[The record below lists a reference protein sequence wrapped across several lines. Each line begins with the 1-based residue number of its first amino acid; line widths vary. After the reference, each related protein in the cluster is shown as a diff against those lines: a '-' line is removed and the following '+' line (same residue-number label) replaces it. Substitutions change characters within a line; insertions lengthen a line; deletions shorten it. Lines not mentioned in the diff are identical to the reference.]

1 MTVTSVL
8 VPPVGL
14 LLLGGTV
21 VIRSGVN
28 RIRNRK
34 SSAQKEKESR
44 EEMLRQMSPKERNAF
59 LRREGMKE
67 LKANLERSE
76 ARVDAARLRSAARKD
91 VLMGRS
97 GWDETNLHGDRV
109 YRFLLSRQARAETA
123 FRTDRRALQEY
134 MLSTSVRE
142 TDPAQRL
149 FSIRCNRLADGTLTF
164 ELPYDAGAEVL
175 NEMRIALARDWAVA
189 VGDLSRA
196 RVTEHR
202 SNDFQSISIG
212 IPRTGIDKD
221 IADSTVFVY
230 DRTKGTVQPAGERVS
245 PDVEKKIFAAVDGFR
260 EKVKKKA
267 GVNDVFLDQED
278 MKGFITLHRLKN
290 SLYQILNID
299 ESDIL
304 TVISHGKVTMSL
316 DALCHKEIV
325 GLTRSI
331 HTRRTQYHQWK
342 ILLLKEPFLCFILTL
357 SVCRIRLRSISI
369 ENLCMRHL
377 FTNSTKHHNSKR
389 PSDTTTQS
397 ISKTIPN
404 IRNSLSIRRIEKNTL
419 LHKQRG
425 THNCTVYSNQRQ
437 EDTKGCIE

>member
-1 MTVTSVL
+1 MSPLISLAVVAGISGGSASVVSRRMGVSRRWRRALTATSVL

-21 VIRSGVN
+21 VVRSGVN

-67 LKANLERSE
+67 LKASLEKSE

-123 FRTDRRALQEY
+123 FPADRRALQEY

-164 ELPYDAGAEVL
+164 ELPYDVGAEVL
-175 NEMRIALARDWAVA
+175 NEMRIALSRDWAVA
-189 VGDLSRA
+189 VGDLSRTC
-196 RVTEHR
+196 VTEHR

-212 IPRTGIDKD
+212 IPRTGMDKD

-278 MKGFITLHRLKN
+278 MKGFITLHRLGLDTVALAYKGVAVAYATAGQDGGIHLTGDDVPLGDKKLLRTAS
-290 SLYQILNID
+290 SLNEVLKGCQNF
-299 ESDIL
+299 
-304 TVISHGKVTMSL
+304 GQWL
-316 DALCHKEIV
+316 DRAV
-325 GLTRSI
+325 G
-331 HTRRTQYHQWK
+331 
-342 ILLLKEPFLCFILTL
+342 ILLSPENVSHAVKAIELKQMER
-357 SVCRIRLRSISI
+357 RIREMPRRVVIATAQCLR
-369 ENLCMRHL
+369 
-377 FTNSTKHHNSKR
+377 
-389 PSDTTTQS
+389 
-397 ISKTIPN
+397 
-404 IRNSLSIRRIEKNTL
+404 RR
-419 LHKQRG
+419 
-425 THNCTVYSNQRQ
+425 V
-437 EDTKGCIE
+437 

>member
-21 VIRSGVN
+21 VIRSGMN

-76 ARVDAARLRSAARKD
+76 ARVDAARLRSATRKD

-109 YRFLLSRQARAETA
+109 YRFLLSRQAKAETA
-123 FRTDRRALQEY
+123 FRADRRALQEY

-142 TDPAQRL
+142 TGPAQRL

-175 NEMRIALARDWAVA
+175 NEMRIALSRDWAVA

-212 IPRTGIDKD
+212 IPRTGMDKD
-221 IADSTVFVY
+221 IVDSTVFVY
-230 DRTKGTVQPAGERVS
+230 ERDKGKVRPAGEQLTSETINKIYQAREEFQDMAREQAGKS
-245 PDVEKKIFAAVDGFR
+245 HIIPDRD
-260 EKVKKKA
+260 
-267 GVNDVFLDQED
+267 D
-278 MKGFITLHRLKN
+278 MKAFITLHTLGLDTVALAFNGVAIAYATASPDGGIHMKGDDVPVGDKKALKMA
-290 SLYQILNID
+290 SAVQD
-299 ESDIL
+299 
-304 TVISHGKVTMSL
+304 
-316 DALCHKEIV
+316 
-325 GLTRSI
+325 
-331 HTRRTQYHQWK
+331 
-342 ILLLKEPFLCFILTL
+342 
-357 SVCRIRLRSISI
+357 LRS
-369 ENLCMRHL
+369 L
-377 FTNSTKHHNSKR
+377 
-389 PSDTTTQS
+389 
-397 ISKTIPN
+397 
-404 IRNSLSIRRIEKNTL
+404 
-419 LHKQRG
+419 
-425 THNCTVYSNQRQ
+425 THARL
-437 EDTKGCIE
+437 

>member
-21 VIRSGVN
+21 VIRSGMN

-123 FRTDRRALQEY
+123 FRADRRALQEY

-175 NEMRIALARDWAVA
+175 NEMRIALSRDWAVA

-212 IPRTGIDKD
+212 IPRTGMDKD

-245 PDVEKKIFAAVDGFR
+245 PDVEKKIFTAVDGFR
-260 EKVKKKA
+260 ERVRKKA
-267 GVNDVFLDQED
+267 GVNDVFLGQDD
-278 MKGFITLHRLKN
+278 MKGFITLHRLGLDTVALAFNGIAVAYATAGRDGGIHVKGDDAPAGDRKALKVAN
-290 SLYQILNID
+290 DICEKLGKCRNFGEWID
-299 ESDIL
+299 KAVE
-304 TVISHGKVTMSL
+304 
-316 DALCHKEIV
+316 
-325 GLTRSI
+325 
-331 HTRRTQYHQWK
+331 
-342 ILLLKEPFLCFILTL
+342 ILLSPE
-357 SVCRIRLRSISI
+357 
-369 ENLCMRHL
+369 
-377 FTNSTKHHNSKR
+377 
-389 PSDTTTQS
+389 
-397 ISKTIPN
+397 N
-404 IRNSLSIRRIEKNTL
+404 IRSASETLERKAMLERSRSRRKELARKIMEAPASALK
-419 LHKQRG
+419 
-425 THNCTVYSNQRQ
+425 
-437 EDTKGCIE
+437 KGAFKKVGD

>member
-1 MTVTSVL
+1 MSPLISLAVVAGISGGSASVVSRRMGVSRRWRRALTVTSVL

-21 VIRSGVN
+21 VIRSGMN

-123 FRTDRRALQEY
+123 FRADRRALQEY

-175 NEMRIALARDWAVA
+175 NEMRIALSRDWAVA

-212 IPRTGIDKD
+212 IPRTGMDKD
-221 IADSTVFVY
+221 IVDSTVFVY
-230 DRTKGTVQPAGERVS
+230 ERDKGKVRPAGEQLTSETINKIYQAREEFQDMAREQAGKS
-245 PDVEKKIFAAVDGFR
+245 HIIPDRD
-260 EKVKKKA
+260 
-267 GVNDVFLDQED
+267 D
-278 MKGFITLHRLKN
+278 MKAFITLHTLGLDTVALAFNGVAIAYATASPDGGIHMKGDDVPVGDKKALKMASAVQEKLSDCRN
-290 SLYQILNID
+290 FGQWLDRAIEILHSPANVQDFAKSLERKATLD
-299 ESDIL
+299 HSWKVMKEL
-304 TVISHGKVTMSL
+304 TERVSF
-316 DALCHKEIV
+316 
-325 GLTRSI
+325 SI
-331 HTRRTQYHQWK
+331 NRK
-342 ILLLKEPFLCFILTL
+342 L
-357 SVCRIRLRSISI
+357 
-369 ENLCMRHL
+369 
-377 FTNSTKHHNSKR
+377 
-389 PSDTTTQS
+389 
-397 ISKTIPN
+397 
-404 IRNSLSIRRIEKNTL
+404 
-419 LHKQRG
+419 
-425 THNCTVYSNQRQ
+425 
-437 EDTKGCIE
+437 